1 MSPDPQQSA
10 AEVQPA
16 VDAAAQP
23 PAVDDDASHASP
35 PPSLLLT
42 LWRFSRPHT
51 MIGSALAIPALA
63 LYAAPAGTA
72 ALSTPLLLAVLYA
85 LPPAL
90 LMNVYIVGLNQLLD
104 IELDRV
110 NKPTLPLAA
119 GTLSVRAGIAIVVAS
134 LVASLALGWMSPLL
148 STPALKA
155 TLVGS
160 AILGTAYS
168 LPPLRLKRFPLC
180 VRCFAFFFRIAFFSP
195 LSLLY

>member
-10 AEVQPA
+10 AEVQPV

-104 IELDRV
+104 I
-110 NKPTLPLAA
+110 
-119 GTLSVRAGIAIVVAS
+119 
-134 LVASLALGWMSPLL
+134 
-148 STPALKA
+148 
-155 TLVGS
+155 
-160 AILGTAYS
+160 
-168 LPPLRLKRFPLC
+168 C
-180 VRCFAFFFRIAFFSP
+180 
-195 LSLLY
+195 LLYTSPSPRD